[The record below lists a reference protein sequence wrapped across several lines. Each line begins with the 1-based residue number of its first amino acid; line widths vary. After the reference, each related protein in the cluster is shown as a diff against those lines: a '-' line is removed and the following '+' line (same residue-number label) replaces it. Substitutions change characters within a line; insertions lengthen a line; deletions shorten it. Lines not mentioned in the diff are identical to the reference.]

1 MQGDDD
7 LPYST
12 VDSAHREIVRVLRD
26 RVAGRER
33 PAGQWVVTGDGD
45 RIRVLLPPGYGDV
58 AEELR
63 SRFGERVICEEADV
77 RMRYT
82 ERPGDTP

>member
-1 MQGDDD
+1 MQDDED
-7 LPYST
+7 LSYST
-12 VDSAHREIVRVLRD
+12 GDSAHREIVRVVRD
-26 RVAGRER
+26 RVGGRER
-33 PAGQWVVTGDGD
+33 PHGQWVVTSDGN
-45 RIRVLLPPGYGDV
+45 RIRVLVPPGYGDV

-82 ERPGDTP
+82 ERPGDAP